1 MQQYS
6 KYCSPFLVFSGD
18 GVIKIW
24 DRDKTLLREIMMN
37 ETLTVACFLN
47 TRGTVI
53 VIVNKK
59 RCIFTSV
66 VYESSFIPSL
76 LFSGDILIGFKQHIF
91 IIPSEKGNYTDLK
104 RPDADYARCALSLFV
119 TECFSVFFSCDCC
132 FLARDSC
139 L

>member
-53 VIVNKK
+53 VTVNKK
-59 RCIFTSV
+59 DASLHLLFTNR
-66 VYESSFIPSL
+66 L
-76 LFSGDILIGFKQHIF
+76 LFSPFCFQGIF
-91 IIPSEKGNYTDLK
+91 
-104 RPDADYARCALSLFV
+104 
-119 TECFSVFFSCDCC
+119 
-132 FLARDSC
+132 
-139 L
+139 